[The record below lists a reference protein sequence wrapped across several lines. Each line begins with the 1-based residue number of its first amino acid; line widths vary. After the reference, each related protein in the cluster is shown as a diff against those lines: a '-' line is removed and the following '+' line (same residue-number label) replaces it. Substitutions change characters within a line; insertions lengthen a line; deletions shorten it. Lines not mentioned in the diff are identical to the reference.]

1 MSDNGGPK
9 VYLITG
15 FLGVGKTTS
24 IAALGRLKP
33 ADERWAILV
42 NEVGLSGI
50 DGVVLSDNPALKDT
64 SIATLPGGCICCTTQ
79 LPFQAAVTQIIK
91 MIQPHRLFIE
101 PTGMAE
107 TSMLLEAL
115 SSFELAESI
124 DLQETIVLVD
134 PRRVCVE
141 AMWTHPVF
149 LDQVMA
155 ADVVVGNRADQ
166 CSEEVLEAFSGTI
179 AARRGR
185 PARCHITTH
194 GRLEPSWLN
203 ITFGAEAE
211 LPPRAQTSADPLVD
225 PQAIYN
231 ASTGMPPPDPDGV
244 IRWERDD
251 QAGRRGGW
259 VFPEIER
266 FDRGALSQAL
276 LALMTP
282 EVVVSTPPFRLKG
295 IVTCLDGR
303 FAFNASST
311 GVDWTPLSTRVES
324 AIEIII
330 PPDNDVEWGIVEALL
345 VSATAPRVR

>member
-1 MSDNGGPK
+1 MSNEGGAK

-24 IAALGRLKP
+24 IAELGRLKP

-50 DGVVLSDNPALKDT
+50 DGVVLRDNPALRDT
-64 SIATLPGGCICCTTQ
+64 SVATLPGGCICCTTQ

-115 SSFELAESI
+115 SSFELADAI
-124 DLQETIVLVD
+124 DLQETVVLVD
-134 PRRVCVE
+134 PRRACIE

-149 LDQVMA
+149 ADQVMA
-155 ADVVVGNRADQ
+155 ADVVIGNRADQ
-166 CSEEVLEAFSGTI
+166 CDEAVLEAFSETI
-179 AARRGR
+179 ATRRGR
-185 PARCHITTH
+185 PVRCHITEH
-194 GRLEPSWLN
+194 GVLQPSWLN

-211 LPPRAQTSADPLVD
+211 LPLRPDTLSRP
-225 PQAIYN
+225 
-231 ASTGMPPPDPDGV
+231 TGGHDAHSEIPPPDPDGV

-266 FDRGALSQAL
+266 FDRDVLTQAL

-282 EVVVSTPPFRLKG
+282 EVIASTPPFRLKG
-295 IVTCLDGR
+295 IIACRDGR
-303 FAFNASST
+303 FAFNAAST
-311 GVDWTPLSTRVES
+311 GVDWTPLSTHAES
-324 AIEIII
+324 AIEIIMQ
-330 PPDNDVEWGIVEALL
+330 PDNDVEWGVVEALL
-345 VSATAPRVR
+345 VSATTPRVR